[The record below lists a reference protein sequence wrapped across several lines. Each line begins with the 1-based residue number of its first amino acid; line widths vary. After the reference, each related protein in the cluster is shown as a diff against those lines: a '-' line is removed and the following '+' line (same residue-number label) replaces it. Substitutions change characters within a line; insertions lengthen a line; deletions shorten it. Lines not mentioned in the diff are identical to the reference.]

1 MNMYV
6 QELNHEQLDAL
17 RWAMF
22 YDDEAGDILQ
32 GIKMPDDITDDMIFS
47 HYDGIYFVEDDF
59 S

>member
-1 MNMYV
+1 MYV
-6 QELNHEQLDAL
+6 QELNAAQLDCL

-22 YDDEAGDILQ
+22 YEDRSDEILQ
-32 GIKMPDDITDDMIFS
+32 QIETPYNITNGMASD

>member
-6 QELNHEQLDAL
+6 QELNQEQLDAL

-22 YDDEAGDILQ
+22 YEDGNDEVLQ
-32 GIKMPDDITDDMIFS
+32 GVETPDDITDEMVFS

>member
-1 MNMYV
+1 MFV
-6 QELNHEQLDAL
+6 KELNAQQLDCL

-22 YDDEAGDILQ
+22 YDDDADDILQ

-47 HYDGIYFVEDDF
+47 HYDGVYFVGDDF